1 MVQFLHNFGVHV
13 MKKYLPLIFVLFIFP
28 ITGFSQAV
36 FNGHYVKATVINED
50 TLILIDLPEYEVNS
64 KLPYKFRK
72 QQRRNGKLVR
82 NIKKVY
88 PYAKLA
94 GVKLNEYEEILKDAP
109 NDIERRKI
117 MKQAEQ
123 ELKDEFGDDLKRLTF
138 TQGLIL
144 IKLVDRETGESSYAL
159 VQELRGKI
167 TAFFW
172 QTFAHLFG
180 YNLKIKYD
188 PLGEDKDIENI
199 VVMIE
204 QGLI

>member
-1 MVQFLHNFGVHV
+1 MVQFLRIFGVHI
-13 MKKYLPLIFVLFIFP
+13 MKKYFTIIFVLFF
-28 ITGFSQAV
+28 FSISGYPQDV
-36 FNGHYVKATVINED
+36 NQHFVKAIIHDND
-50 TLILIDLPEYEVNS
+50 TLIVIDLPDYEVNGRM
-64 KLPYKFRK
+64 PYKFKK
-72 QQRRNGKLVR
+72 QQRRNDKLVR

-94 GVKLNEYEEILKDAP
+94 GVKLNEYEDILINAD
-109 NDIERRKI
+109 NDTERRKI
-117 MKQAEQ
+117 MKRAEQ
-123 ELKDEFGDDLKRLTF
+123 ELKDEFEDDLKKLTF

-159 VQELRGKI
+159 VQELRGKF

-172 QTFAHLFG
+172 QAFARLFG
-180 YNLKIKYD
+180 YNLKVKYD
-188 PLGEDKDIENI
+188 PLDKDKDIENI

>member
-1 MVQFLHNFGVHV
+1 MKRFLSS
-13 MKKYLPLIFVLFIFP
+13 ILFIIIFS
-28 ITGFSQAV
+28 ISGFSQEIGQYYVNAV
-36 FNGHYVKATVINED
+36 IRNND
-50 TLILIDLPEYEVNS
+50 TLIVIDLPPYEVNRKMPR
-64 KLPYKFRK
+64 KLKK
-72 QQRRNGKLVR
+72 QINQNKKLVR

-94 GVKLNEYEEILKDAP
+94 GLKLNEYEVILKNAP
-109 NDIERRKI
+109 NDTERRKL
-117 MKQAEQ
+117 MKRAEQ
-123 ELKDEFGDDLKRLTF
+123 ELKDEFEDDLKKLTF

-159 VQELRGKI
+159 VQELRGKF

-172 QTFAHLFG
+172 QTFARLFG

-188 PLGEDKDIENI
+188 PLDKDKDIENI

>member
-1 MVQFLHNFGVHV
+1 
-13 MKKYLPLIFVLFIFP
+13 MKKFLSGILFILIFSIS
-28 ITGFSQAV
+28 GFSQEV
-36 FNGHYVKATVINED
+36 EHHYVNAIIKDND
-50 TLILIDLPEYEVNS
+50 TLIVIDLPPFEVNRKMPR
-64 KLPYKFRK
+64 KLKK
-72 QQRRNGKLVR
+72 QIRQNKKLVR

-94 GVKLNEYEEILKDAP
+94 GMKLNEYEEILKNAP
-109 NDIERRKI
+109 NDVERRKL
-117 MKQAEQ
+117 MKRAEQ
-123 ELKDEFGDDLKRLTF
+123 ELKNEFEDDLKKLTF

-159 VQELRGKI
+159 VQELRGKF

-172 QTFAHLFG
+172 QTFARLFG

-188 PLGEDKDIENI
+188 PLDKDKDIENI

>member
-1 MVQFLHNFGVHV
+1 MVQFLHISRVHI
-13 MKKYLPLIFVLFIFP
+13 MKRNLVIIFVLFFFSIS
-28 ITGFSQAV
+28 GFSQDV
-36 FNGHYVKATVINED
+36 NQHFVKAVIRDND
-50 TLILIDLPEYEVNS
+50 TLIVIDLPDFEVNGRM
-64 KLPYKFRK
+64 PYKFKK
-72 QQRRNGKLVR
+72 QQRRNDKLVR

-94 GVKLNEYEEILKDAP
+94 GVKLNEYEEILINATDDA
-109 NDIERRKI
+109 ERRKI
-117 MKQAEQ
+117 MKRAEQ
-123 ELKDEFGDDLKRLTF
+123 ELKDEFEDDLKKLTF

-159 VQELRGKI
+159 VQELRGKF

-172 QTFAHLFG
+172 QTFARLFG